1 MYMQGFEKKK
11 EHTRLPHKVNI
22 LSMLPHFVVF
32 VVKVNFFLNF
42 ILTNF
47 WDLAA
52 SSGEN
57 AN

>member
-47 WDLAA
+47 
-52 SSGEN
+52 
-57 AN
+57 